1 LQQDAKSYDFA
12 ILFYV
17 EILTM
22 APSAKDYTTMKK
34 PVKITLI
41 VLGSLIVLYFVALL
55 VAPKIA
61 RSYIEEHS
69 KEMIGR
75 SITIKNISL
84 NPFTYVL
91 DVDTLAV
98 MEADDKTKFVA
109 FDKFSMNIN
118 PLKLITRTLDISD
131 IYMKAL
137 YVRTTQHGARFNFSD
152 ILDFLA
158 QKDSIYYAEHP
169 EEKKVQDS
177 EGKSAAEIAAG
188 LPVKLSL
195 RNIIF
200 EKGNIIYQDTK
211 IGSKF
216 HLKDFSINIPAVYL
230 EDNATGVDVSLK
242 FADGGDLSVKVDA
255 NMATYNFDIY
265 LNLHRFALAC
275 IKPYLNDFITYKDF
289 SGYLSANITITGNI
303 NSILS
308 SNVKGK
314 VTLDKIDLTEKSGSK
329 LGAENVIVGINK
341 ANLTE
346 NAYII
351 DSVIVDGAFAHI
363 DLYKDSKTNFD
374 ILLTPMGK
382 SKTSTDSTASD
393 STITQ
398 DEAPADK
405 TANIAAT
412 PTEEPKPE
420 PNEGPKAEPATEAAS
435 DTTNVAKA
443 AKEKPAKTKKLKA
456 KINKLLVKNTYI
468 TATDHTIIRPFNY
481 KVSAITVTGQN
492 INYDTPCN
500 VNVAASFP
508 EGGSLAL
515 KYHGALSNLNTMDI
529 YISVK
534 NLVLKHFSNYSLHY
548 TAYPIKA
555 GTLAFASDNKIVER
569 NLNSK
574 NTIDIYNITV
584 GNKVD
589 DIDPEYTV
597 PMKIGLYIL
606 KDKDDKIQFDVP
618 VKGNLDDPEFSY
630 GKIIWKTVVNLLVK
644 VAVSP
649 FRLVG
654 NLAMAGASALGFDL
668 GKNDEVLIDANTESF
683 TSEQYAK
690 AIKMTEMIQKDQNL
704 MLIFTQYYNPRK
716 TAKEYKVKQLKID
729 FYKQKNNKTELN
741 ELDYRAIEEIK
752 DKDSEFK
759 AYVKEHSAEIDK
771 NYMMKVL
778 PKMASQRNAD
788 LLKVLRA
795 QPGITKKNLKV
806 ITAPRDA
813 LRNYKDK
820 SMYKVTVDVQ

>member
-1 LQQDAKSYDFA
+1 
-12 ILFYV
+12 
-17 EILTM
+17 
-22 APSAKDYTTMKK
+22 MKK

-41 VLGSLIVLYFVALL
+41 VLGSLILLYFIALL

-75 SITIKNISL
+75 SITIKDISL

-98 MEADDKTKFVA
+98 MEADDKTPFVA
-109 FDKFSMNIN
+109 FEKFSMNIN
-118 PLKLITRTLDISD
+118 PLKLFTKTLDISD

-137 YVRTTQHGARFNFSD
+137 YVRVKQHGERFNFTD
-152 ILDFLA
+152 ILEYLA
-158 QKDSIYYAEHP
+158 RQDSIYYAEHP
-169 EEKKVQDS
+169 EEKKAEDNS
-177 EGKSAAEIAAG
+177 NKSAAEIAAG

-195 RNIIF
+195 RNIVF

-211 IGSKF
+211 VGSKF
-216 HLKDFSINIPAVYL
+216 HIKDFSINIPAIYL
-230 EDNATGVDVSLK
+230 EDNATGVDVSLR

-255 NMATYNFDIY
+255 NMATYDFNIY

-275 IKPYLNDFITYKDF
+275 IKPYLNNFINYKDF
-289 SGYLSANITITGNI
+289 AGYLSANLTISGNI

-314 VTLDKIDLTEKSGSK
+314 VSLDNIDLTENSGHK
-329 LGAENVIVGINK
+329 LGAENVTVGIGK
-341 ANLTE
+341 ANLTDNE
-346 NAYII
+346 YLI
-351 DSVIVDGAFAHI
+351 DSVIVDAAFAHI
-363 DLYKDSKTNFD
+363 DLYKNGKTNFD
-374 ILLTPMGK
+374 ILLDPKNKG
-382 SKTSTDSTASD
+382 
-393 STITQ
+393 Q
-398 DEAPADK
+398 D
-405 TANIAAT
+405 I
-412 PTEEPKPE
+412 
-420 PNEGPKAEPATEAAS
+420 
-435 DTTNVAKA
+435 DTTNVTETKSKEEPKEEPKA
-443 AKEKPAKTKKLKA
+443 EAAATDSSSVAAADSTEKPAPAKKLKA
-456 KINKLLVKNTYI
+456 RINKLLVKNTYV

-481 KVSAITVTGQN
+481 KVTAITVTGQN

-500 VNVAASFP
+500 VNVTASFP
-508 EGGSLAL
+508 EGGSLSL

-555 GTLAFASDNKIVER
+555 GTLAFASENKIVDR
-569 NLNSK
+569 NLDSK

-630 GKIIWKTVVNLLVK
+630 GKIIWKTVLNLLVK

-654 NLAMAGASALGFDL
+654 NLAMAGANALGFDL
-668 GKNDEVLIDANTESF
+668 GKNNEVVIDANTETF

-690 AIKMTEMIQKDQNL
+690 AIKMTEMIQKDPNL
-704 MLIFTQYYNPRK
+704 MLTFTQYYNPRK

-729 FYKQKNNKTELN
+729 YYKQKNNKTELN
-741 ELDYRAIEEIK
+741 ELDHRAIDEMDESEK
-752 DKDSEFK
+752 EFK

-778 PKMASQRNAD
+778 PKMAAQRNAD

-795 QPGITKKNLKV
+795 QPGVTKKNLKV
-806 ITAPRDA
+806 ITAPRES

-820 SMYKVTVDVQ
+820 PMYKVDVDVQ

>member
-1 LQQDAKSYDFA
+1 
-12 ILFYV
+12 
-17 EILTM
+17 
-22 APSAKDYTTMKK
+22 MKK

-41 VLGSLIVLYFVALL
+41 VLGSLILLYFIALL

-75 SITIKNISL
+75 SITIKDISL

-98 MEADDKTKFVA
+98 MEADDKTPFVA
-109 FDKFSMNIN
+109 FEKFSMNIN
-118 PLKLITRTLDISD
+118 PLKLFTKTLDISD
-131 IYMKAL
+131 IYMKEL
-137 YVRTTQHGARFNFSD
+137 YVRVKQHGERFNFTD
-152 ILDFLA
+152 ILEHLA
-158 QKDSIYYAEHP
+158 RQDSIYYAEHP
-169 EEKKVQDS
+169 DEKKAEDNS
-177 EGKSAAEIAAG
+177 NKSAAEIAAG

-211 IGSKF
+211 VGSKF
-216 HLKDFSINIPAVYL
+216 HIKDFSINIPAIYL
-230 EDNATGVDVSLK
+230 EDNATGVDVSLR

-255 NMATYNFDIY
+255 NMATYDFNIY

-275 IKPYLNDFITYKDF
+275 IKPYLNNFINYKDF
-289 SGYLSANITITGNI
+289 AGYLSANLTISGNI

-314 VTLDKIDLTEKSGSK
+314 VSLDNIDLTENSGHK
-329 LGAENVIVGINK
+329 LGAENVTVGIGK
-341 ANLTE
+341 ANLTDNE
-346 NAYII
+346 YLI
-351 DSVIVDGAFAHI
+351 DSVIVDAAFAHI
-363 DLYKDSKTNFD
+363 DLYKNGKTNFD
-374 ILLTPMGK
+374 ILLDPKNKG
-382 SKTSTDSTASD
+382 
-393 STITQ
+393 Q
-398 DEAPADK
+398 D
-405 TANIAAT
+405 I
-412 PTEEPKPE
+412 
-420 PNEGPKAEPATEAAS
+420 
-435 DTTNVAKA
+435 DTTNVTETKSKEEPKEEPKTEATATDSSSVA
-443 AKEKPAKTKKLKA
+443 AADSTEKPAPAKKLKA
-456 KINKLLVKNTYI
+456 RINKLLVKNTYV

-481 KVSAITVTGQN
+481 KVTAITVTGQN

-500 VNVAASFP
+500 VNVTASFP
-508 EGGSLAL
+508 EGGSLSL

-555 GTLAFASDNKIVER
+555 GTLAFASENKIVDR
-569 NLNSK
+569 NLDSK

-630 GKIIWKTVVNLLVK
+630 GKIIWKTVLNLLVK

-654 NLAMAGASALGFDL
+654 NLAMAGANALGFDL
-668 GKNDEVLIDANTESF
+668 GKNNEVVIDANTETF

-690 AIKMTEMIQKDQNL
+690 AIKMTEMIQKDPNL
-704 MLIFTQYYNPRK
+704 MLTFTQYYNPRK

-729 FYKQKNNKTELN
+729 YYKQKNNKTELN
-741 ELDYRAIEEIK
+741 ELDHRAIDEMDESEK
-752 DKDSEFK
+752 EFK

-778 PKMASQRNAD
+778 PKMAAQRNAD

-795 QPGITKKNLKV
+795 QPGVTKKNLKV
-806 ITAPRDA
+806 ITAPRES

-820 SMYKVTVDVQ
+820 PMYKVDVDVQ

>member
-1 LQQDAKSYDFA
+1 
-12 ILFYV
+12 
-17 EILTM
+17 
-22 APSAKDYTTMKK
+22 MKK

-41 VLGSLIVLYFVALL
+41 VLGSLILLYFIALL

-75 SITIKNISL
+75 SITIKDISL

-98 MEADDKTKFVA
+98 MEADDKTPFVA
-109 FDKFSMNIN
+109 FEKFSMNIN
-118 PLKLITRTLDISD
+118 PLKLFTKTLDISD

-137 YVRTTQHGARFNFSD
+137 YVRVKQHGERFNFTD
-152 ILDFLA
+152 ILEHLA
-158 QKDSIYYAEHP
+158 RQDSIYYAEHP
-169 EEKKVQDS
+169 EEKKAEDNS
-177 EGKSAAEIAAG
+177 NKSAAEIAAG

-195 RNIIF
+195 RNIVF

-211 IGSKF
+211 VGSKF
-216 HLKDFSINIPAVYL
+216 HIKDFSINIPAIYL
-230 EDNATGVDVSLK
+230 EDNATGVDVSLR

-255 NMATYNFDIY
+255 NMATYDFNIY

-275 IKPYLNDFITYKDF
+275 IKPYLNDFINYKDF
-289 SGYLSANITITGNI
+289 AGYLSANLTISGNI

-314 VTLDKIDLTEKSGSK
+314 VSLDNIDLTENSGHK
-329 LGAENVIVGINK
+329 LGAENVTVGIGK
-341 ANLTE
+341 ANLTDNE
-346 NAYII
+346 YLI
-351 DSVIVDGAFAHI
+351 DSVIVDAAFAHI
-363 DLYKDSKTNFD
+363 DLYKNGKTNFD
-374 ILLTPMGK
+374 ILLDPKNKG
-382 SKTSTDSTASD
+382 
-393 STITQ
+393 Q
-398 DEAPADK
+398 D
-405 TANIAAT
+405 I
-412 PTEEPKPE
+412 
-420 PNEGPKAEPATEAAS
+420 
-435 DTTNVAKA
+435 DTTNVTETKSKKEPKEEPKA
-443 AKEKPAKTKKLKA
+443 EAAATDSSSVAAADSTEKPVPAKKLKA
-456 KINKLLVKNTYI
+456 RINKLLVKNTYV

-481 KVSAITVTGQN
+481 KVTAITVTGQN

-500 VNVAASFP
+500 VNVTASFP
-508 EGGSLAL
+508 EGGSLSL

-555 GTLAFASDNKIVER
+555 GTLAFASENKIVDR
-569 NLNSK
+569 NLDSK

-630 GKIIWKTVVNLLVK
+630 GKIIWKTVLNLLVK

-654 NLAMAGASALGFDL
+654 NLAMAGANALGFDL
-668 GKNDEVLIDANTESF
+668 GKNNEVVIDANTETF

-690 AIKMTEMIQKDQNL
+690 AIKMTEMIQKDPNL
-704 MLIFTQYYNPRK
+704 MLTFTQYYNPRK

-729 FYKQKNNKTELN
+729 YYKQKNNKTELN
-741 ELDYRAIEEIK
+741 ELDHRAIDEMDES
-752 DKDSEFK
+752 DKEFK

-778 PKMASQRNAD
+778 PKMAAQRNAD

-795 QPGITKKNLKV
+795 QPGVTKKNLKV
-806 ITAPRDA
+806 ITAPRES

-820 SMYKVTVDVQ
+820 PMYKVDVDVQ

>member
-1 LQQDAKSYDFA
+1 
-12 ILFYV
+12 
-17 EILTM
+17 
-22 APSAKDYTTMKK
+22 MKK

-41 VLGSLIVLYFVALL
+41 VLGSLILLYFIALL

-75 SITIKNISL
+75 SITIKDISL

-98 MEADDKTKFVA
+98 MEADDKTPFVA
-109 FDKFSMNIN
+109 FEKFSMNIN
-118 PLKLITRTLDISD
+118 PLKLFTKTLDISD

-137 YVRTTQHGARFNFSD
+137 YVRVKQHGERFNFTD
-152 ILDFLA
+152 ILEHLA
-158 QKDSIYYAEHP
+158 RQDSIYYAEHP
-169 EEKKVQDS
+169 EEKKAEDNS
-177 EGKSAAEIAAG
+177 NKSAAEIAAG

-195 RNIIF
+195 RNIVF

-211 IGSKF
+211 VGSKF
-216 HLKDFSINIPAVYL
+216 HIKDFSINIPAIYL
-230 EDNATGVDVSLK
+230 EDNATGVDVSLR

-255 NMATYNFDIY
+255 NMATYDFNIY

-275 IKPYLNDFITYKDF
+275 IKPYLNDFINYKDF
-289 SGYLSANITITGNI
+289 AGYLSANLTISGNI

-314 VTLDKIDLTEKSGSK
+314 VSLDNIDLTENSGHK
-329 LGAENVIVGINK
+329 LGAENVTVGIGK
-341 ANLTE
+341 ANLTDNE
-346 NAYII
+346 YLI
-351 DSVIVDGAFAHI
+351 DSVIVDAAFAHI
-363 DLYKDSKTNFD
+363 DLYKNGKTNFD
-374 ILLTPMGK
+374 ILLDPKNKG
-382 SKTSTDSTASD
+382 
-393 STITQ
+393 Q
-398 DEAPADK
+398 D
-405 TANIAAT
+405 I
-412 PTEEPKPE
+412 
-420 PNEGPKAEPATEAAS
+420 
-435 DTTNVAKA
+435 DTTNVTETKSKEEPKEEPKA
-443 AKEKPAKTKKLKA
+443 EAAAIDSSSVAAADSTEKPAPAKKLKA
-456 KINKLLVKNTYI
+456 RINKLLVKNTYV

-481 KVSAITVTGQN
+481 KVTAITVTGQN

-500 VNVAASFP
+500 VNVTASFP
-508 EGGSLAL
+508 EGGSLSL

-555 GTLAFASDNKIVER
+555 GTLAFASENKIVDR
-569 NLNSK
+569 NLDSK

-630 GKIIWKTVVNLLVK
+630 GKIIWKTVLNLLVK

-654 NLAMAGASALGFDL
+654 NLAMAGANALGFDL
-668 GKNDEVLIDANTESF
+668 GKNNEVVIDANTETF

-690 AIKMTEMIQKDQNL
+690 AIKMTEMIQKDPNL
-704 MLIFTQYYNPRK
+704 MLTFTQYYNPRR

-729 FYKQKNNKTELN
+729 YYKQKNNKTELN
-741 ELDYRAIEEIK
+741 ELDHRAIDEMDES
-752 DKDSEFK
+752 DKEFK

-778 PKMASQRNAD
+778 PKMAAQRNAD

-795 QPGITKKNLKV
+795 QPGVTKKNLKV
-806 ITAPRDA
+806 ITAPRES

-820 SMYKVTVDVQ
+820 PMYKVDVDVQ

>member
-1 LQQDAKSYDFA
+1 
-12 ILFYV
+12 
-17 EILTM
+17 
-22 APSAKDYTTMKK
+22 MKK

-41 VLGSLIVLYFVALL
+41 VLGSLILLYFIALL

-75 SITIKNISL
+75 SITIKDISL

-98 MEADDKTKFVA
+98 MEADDKTPFVA
-109 FDKFSMNIN
+109 FEKFSMNIN
-118 PLKLITRTLDISD
+118 PLKLFTKTLDISD

-137 YVRTTQHGARFNFSD
+137 YVRVKQHGERFNFTD
-152 ILDFLA
+152 ILEHLA
-158 QKDSIYYAEHP
+158 RQDSIYYAEHP
-169 EEKKVQDS
+169 EEKKAEDNS
-177 EGKSAAEIAAG
+177 NKSAAEIAAG

-195 RNIIF
+195 RNIVF

-211 IGSKF
+211 VGSKF
-216 HLKDFSINIPAVYL
+216 HIKDFSINIPAIYL
-230 EDNATGVDVSLK
+230 EDNATGVDVSLR

-255 NMATYNFDIY
+255 NMATYDFNIY

-275 IKPYLNDFITYKDF
+275 IKPYLNDFINYKDF
-289 SGYLSANITITGNI
+289 AGYLSANLTISGNI

-314 VTLDKIDLTEKSGSK
+314 VSLDNIDLTENSGHK
-329 LGAENVIVGINK
+329 LGAENVTVGIGK
-341 ANLTE
+341 ANLTDNE
-346 NAYII
+346 YLI
-351 DSVIVDGAFAHI
+351 DSVIVDAAFAHI
-363 DLYKDSKTNFD
+363 DLYKNGKTNFD
-374 ILLTPMGK
+374 ILLDPKNKG
-382 SKTSTDSTASD
+382 
-393 STITQ
+393 Q
-398 DEAPADK
+398 D
-405 TANIAAT
+405 I
-412 PTEEPKPE
+412 
-420 PNEGPKAEPATEAAS
+420 
-435 DTTNVAKA
+435 DTTNVTKTKSKEEPKEEPKA
-443 AKEKPAKTKKLKA
+443 EAAATDSSSVAAADSTEKQAPAKKLKA
-456 KINKLLVKNTYI
+456 RINKLLVKNTYV

-481 KVSAITVTGQN
+481 KVTAITVTGQN

-500 VNVAASFP
+500 VNVTASFP
-508 EGGSLAL
+508 EGGSLSL

-555 GTLAFASDNKIVER
+555 GTLAFASENKIVDR
-569 NLNSK
+569 NLDSK

-630 GKIIWKTVVNLLVK
+630 GKIIWKTVLNLLVK

-654 NLAMAGASALGFDL
+654 NLAMAGANALGFDL
-668 GKNDEVLIDANTESF
+668 GKNNEVVIDANTETF

-690 AIKMTEMIQKDQNL
+690 AIKMTEMIQKDPNL
-704 MLIFTQYYNPRK
+704 MLTFTQYYNPRK

-729 FYKQKNNKTELN
+729 YYKQKNNKTELN
-741 ELDYRAIEEIK
+741 ELDHRAIDEMDESEK
-752 DKDSEFK
+752 EFK

-778 PKMASQRNAD
+778 PKMAAQRNAD

-795 QPGITKKNLKV
+795 QPGVTKKNLKV
-806 ITAPRDA
+806 ITAPRES

-820 SMYKVTVDVQ
+820 PMYKVDVDVQ

>member
-1 LQQDAKSYDFA
+1 
-12 ILFYV
+12 
-17 EILTM
+17 
-22 APSAKDYTTMKK
+22 MKK
-34 PVKITLI
+34 PLKITLI
-41 VLGSLIVLYFVALL
+41 VLGSLILLYFVTLL

-91 DVDTLAV
+91 DVDSLAV
-98 MEADDKTKFVA
+98 LEADEKTRFVA

-118 PLKLITRTLDISD
+118 PLKLFTRTLDISD

-137 YVRTTQHGARFNFSD
+137 YVRVNQHGERFNFSD

-158 QKDSIYYAEHP
+158 QKDSLYYAEHP
-169 EEKKVQDS
+169 EEKKVESDS
-177 EGKSAAEIAAG
+177 SKSAAEIAAG

-195 RNIIF
+195 RNIVF
-200 EKGNIIYQDTK
+200 DKGNIIYQDTK
-211 IGSKF
+211 VGSKF
-216 HLKDFSINIPAVYL
+216 HLKDFSINIPAIYL
-230 EDNATGVDVSLK
+230 EDNSTGVDVSLK

-255 NMATYNFDIY
+255 NMATYDFNIF
-265 LNLHRFALAC
+265 LNLNRFALSC
-275 IKPYLNDFITYKDF
+275 IKPYLNDSINYKDF
-289 SGYLSANITITGNI
+289 SGYLSANIAISGNI
-303 NSILS
+303 NSILA

-314 VTLDKIDLTEKSGSK
+314 VSLDKIDLTEVSGSK
-329 LGAENVIVGINK
+329 LGAENVTVGINK
-341 ANLTE
+341 ANIVDNEFL
-346 NAYII
+346 I

-363 DLYKDSKTNFD
+363 DLFKNGKNNFD
-374 ILLTPMGK
+374 ILLSPKGK
-382 SKTSTDSTASD
+382 VEESATDSTAAE
-393 STITQ
+393 ST
-398 DEAPADK
+398 PAEPVAE
-405 TANIAAT
+405 TAENAKQESADTTKVAADTTSAAT
-412 PTEEPKPE
+412 
-420 PNEGPKAEPATEAAS
+420 A
-435 DTTNVAKA
+435 
-443 AKEKPAKTKKLKA
+443 EKPAAAKKLKA
-456 KINKLLVKNTYI
+456 KINKLLVKNTVV

-481 KVSAITVTGQN
+481 KVSAITVSGQN
-492 INYDTPCN
+492 INYDMPCD
-500 VNVAASFP
+500 VTVSAAFP
-508 EGGSLAL
+508 EGGSLSL
-515 KYHGALSNLNTMDI
+515 KYHGALSNLKTMDI
-529 YISVK
+529 YISIK

-548 TAYPIKA
+548 TAYPLKA
-555 GTLAFASDNKIVER
+555 GTLAFASENKIVDR
-569 NLNSK
+569 NLDSK

-584 GNKVD
+584 GDKVD

-644 VAVSP
+644 VAISP

-654 NLAMAGASALGFDL
+654 NLAMAGANALGFDL
-668 GKNDEVLIDANTESF
+668 GKNNEVLIDANTETF

-690 AIKMTEMIQKDQNL
+690 AIKMTEMLQKDPKL
-704 MLIFTQYYNPRK
+704 MLTFTQYYNPRK

-741 ELDYRAIEEIK
+741 ELDHRAIDEMDEK
-752 DKDSEFK
+752 DKEFK

-778 PKMASQRNAD
+778 PQMATKRNND

-795 QPGITKKNLKV
+795 QPGVTKKNLKV

-813 LRNYKDK
+813 LRGYKDK
-820 SMYKVTVDVQ
+820 PMYKVNVDVQ

>member
-1 LQQDAKSYDFA
+1 
-12 ILFYV
+12 
-17 EILTM
+17 
-22 APSAKDYTTMKK
+22 MKK

-41 VLGSLIVLYFVALL
+41 VLGSLILLYFIALL

-61 RSYIEEHS
+61 RNYIEEHS

-75 SITIKNISL
+75 SITIKDISL

-98 MEADDKTKFVA
+98 MEADDKTPFVA
-109 FDKFSMNIN
+109 FEKFSMNIN
-118 PLKLITRTLDISD
+118 PLRLFTKTLDISD

-137 YVRTTQHGARFNFSD
+137 YVRVKQHGERFNFTD
-152 ILDFLA
+152 ILEHLA
-158 QKDSIYYAEHP
+158 RQDSIYYAEHP
-169 EEKKVQDS
+169 EEKKAEDNS
-177 EGKSAAEIAAG
+177 NKSAAEIAAG

-195 RNIIF
+195 RNIVF

-211 IGSKF
+211 VGSKF
-216 HLKDFSINIPAVYL
+216 HIKDFSINIPAIYL
-230 EDNATGVDVSLK
+230 EDNATGVDVSLR

-255 NMATYNFDIY
+255 NMATYDFNIY

-275 IKPYLNDFITYKDF
+275 IKPYLNDFINYKDF
-289 SGYLSANITITGNI
+289 AGYLSANLTISGNI

-314 VTLDKIDLTEKSGSK
+314 VSLDNIDLTENSGHK
-329 LGAENVIVGINK
+329 LGAENVTVGIGK
-341 ANLTE
+341 ANLTDNE
-346 NAYII
+346 YLI
-351 DSVIVDGAFAHI
+351 DSVIVDAAFAHI
-363 DLYKDSKTNFD
+363 DLYKNGKTNFD
-374 ILLTPMGK
+374 ILLDPKNKG
-382 SKTSTDSTASD
+382 
-393 STITQ
+393 Q
-398 DEAPADK
+398 D
-405 TANIAAT
+405 I
-412 PTEEPKPE
+412 
-420 PNEGPKAEPATEAAS
+420 
-435 DTTNVAKA
+435 DTTNVTETKSKEEPKEEPKA
-443 AKEKPAKTKKLKA
+443 EAAATDSSSVAAADSTEKPAPAKKLKA
-456 KINKLLVKNTYI
+456 RINKLLVKNTYV

-481 KVSAITVTGQN
+481 KVTAITVTGQN

-500 VNVAASFP
+500 VNVTASFP
-508 EGGSLAL
+508 EGGSLSL

-555 GTLAFASDNKIVER
+555 GTLAFASENKIVDR
-569 NLNSK
+569 NLDSK

-630 GKIIWKTVVNLLVK
+630 GKIIWKTVLNLLVK

-654 NLAMAGASALGFDL
+654 NLAMAGANALGFDL
-668 GKNDEVLIDANTESF
+668 GKNNEVVIDANTETF

-690 AIKMTEMIQKDQNL
+690 AIKMTEMIQKDPNL
-704 MLIFTQYYNPRK
+704 MLTFTQYYNPRK

-729 FYKQKNNKTELN
+729 YYKQKNNKTELN
-741 ELDYRAIEEIK
+741 ELDHRAIDEMDESEK
-752 DKDSEFK
+752 EFK

-778 PKMASQRNAD
+778 PKMAAQRNAD

-806 ITAPRDA
+806 ITAPRES

-820 SMYKVTVDVQ
+820 PMYKVDVDVQ

>member
-1 LQQDAKSYDFA
+1 
-12 ILFYV
+12 
-17 EILTM
+17 
-22 APSAKDYTTMKK
+22 MKK
-34 PVKITLI
+34 PLKITLI
-41 VLGSLIVLYFVALL
+41 VLGSLILLYFVTLL

-75 SITIKNISL
+75 SITIKDISL

-98 MEADDKTKFVA
+98 MEADDKTRFVA

-118 PLKLITRTLDISD
+118 PLKLFTRTLDISD

-137 YVRTTQHGARFNFSD
+137 YVRVKQHGERFNFSD

-158 QKDSIYYAEHP
+158 QKDSLYYAEHP
-169 EEKKVQDS
+169 EEKKVESDS
-177 EGKSAAEIAAG
+177 SKSAAEIAAG

-195 RNIIF
+195 RNIVF
-200 EKGNIIYQDTK
+200 DKGNIIYQDTK
-211 IGSKF
+211 VGSKF
-216 HLKDFSINIPAVYL
+216 HLKDFSINIPAIYL
-230 EDNATGVDVSLK
+230 EDNSTGVDVSLK
-242 FADGGDLSVKVDA
+242 FADGGDLNVKVDA
-255 NMATYNFDIY
+255 NMATYDFNIF
-265 LNLHRFALAC
+265 LNLNRFALSC
-275 IKPYLNDFITYKDF
+275 IKPYLNDSINYKDF
-289 SGYLSANITITGNI
+289 AGYLSAQIAISGNI
-303 NSILS
+303 NSILA

-314 VTLDKIDLTEKSGSK
+314 VSLDKIDLTEVSGSK
-329 LGAENVIVGINK
+329 MGAENVTIGINK
-341 ANLTE
+341 ANIVDNEFL
-346 NAYII
+346 I

-363 DLYKDSKTNFD
+363 DLFKNGKNNFD
-374 ILLTPMGK
+374 ILLTPKG
-382 SKTSTDSTASD
+382 SKVEESATDSTAAE
-393 STITQ
+393 ST
-398 DEAPADK
+398 PAEPVAE
-405 TANIAAT
+405 TAENAKQESADTTKVAADTTSAAT
-412 PTEEPKPE
+412 
-420 PNEGPKAEPATEAAS
+420 A
-435 DTTNVAKA
+435 
-443 AKEKPAKTKKLKA
+443 EKPAAAKKLKA
-456 KINKLLVKNTYI
+456 KINKLLVKNTVI

-481 KVSAITVTGQN
+481 KVSAITVSGQN
-492 INYDTPCN
+492 INYDTPCD
-500 VNVAASFP
+500 VTVSAAFP
-508 EGGSLAL
+508 EGGSLSL
-515 KYHGALSNLNTMDI
+515 KYHGALSNLKTMDI
-529 YISVK
+529 YISIK

-555 GTLAFASDNKIVER
+555 GTLAFASENKIVDR
-569 NLNSK
+569 NLDSK

-584 GNKVD
+584 GDKVD

-606 KDKDDKIQFDVP
+606 KDKDEKIQFDVP

-644 VAVSP
+644 VAISP

-654 NLAMAGASALGFDL
+654 NLAMAGANALGFDL
-668 GKNDEVLIDANTESF
+668 GKNNEVLIDANTETF

-690 AIKMTEMIQKDQNL
+690 AIKMTEMLQKDPKL
-704 MLIFTQYYNPRK
+704 MLTFTQYYNPRK

-741 ELDYRAIEEIK
+741 ELDHRAIDEMDEK
-752 DKDSEFK
+752 DKEFK

-778 PKMASQRNAD
+778 PQMATKRNND

-795 QPGITKKNLKV
+795 QPGVTKKNLKV

-813 LRNYKDK
+813 LRGYKDK
-820 SMYKVTVDVQ
+820 PMYKVDVDVQ

>member
-1 LQQDAKSYDFA
+1 
-12 ILFYV
+12 
-17 EILTM
+17 
-22 APSAKDYTTMKK
+22 MKK

-41 VLGSLIVLYFVALL
+41 VLGSLILLYFIALL

-75 SITIKNISL
+75 SITIKDISL

-98 MEADDKTKFVA
+98 MEADDKTPFVA
-109 FDKFSMNIN
+109 FEKFSMNIN
-118 PLKLITRTLDISD
+118 PLKLFTKTLDISD

-137 YVRTTQHGARFNFSD
+137 YVRVKQHGERFNFTD
-152 ILDFLA
+152 ILEYLA
-158 QKDSIYYAEHP
+158 RQDSIYYAEHP
-169 EEKKVQDS
+169 EEKKAEDNS
-177 EGKSAAEIAAG
+177 NKSAAEIAAG

-195 RNIIF
+195 RNIVF

-211 IGSKF
+211 VGSKF
-216 HLKDFSINIPAVYL
+216 HIKDFSINIPAIYL
-230 EDNATGVDVSLK
+230 EDNATGVDVSLR

-255 NMATYNFDIY
+255 NMATYDFNIY

-275 IKPYLNDFITYKDF
+275 IKPYLNDFINYKDF
-289 SGYLSANITITGNI
+289 AGYLSANLTISGNI

-314 VTLDKIDLTEKSGSK
+314 VSLDNIDLTENSGHK
-329 LGAENVIVGINK
+329 LGAENVTVGIGK
-341 ANLTE
+341 ANLTDNE
-346 NAYII
+346 YLI
-351 DSVIVDGAFAHI
+351 DSVIVDAAFAHI
-363 DLYKDSKTNFD
+363 DLYKNGKTNFD
-374 ILLTPMGK
+374 ILLDPKNKG
-382 SKTSTDSTASD
+382 
-393 STITQ
+393 Q
-398 DEAPADK
+398 D
-405 TANIAAT
+405 I
-412 PTEEPKPE
+412 
-420 PNEGPKAEPATEAAS
+420 
-435 DTTNVAKA
+435 DTTNVTETKSKEEPKEEPKA
-443 AKEKPAKTKKLKA
+443 EAAATDSSSVAAADSTEKPAPAKKLKA
-456 KINKLLVKNTYI
+456 RINKLLVKNTYV

-481 KVSAITVTGQN
+481 KVTAITVTGQN

-500 VNVAASFP
+500 VNVTASFP
-508 EGGSLAL
+508 EGGSLSL

-555 GTLAFASDNKIVER
+555 GTLAFASENKIVDR
-569 NLNSK
+569 NLDSK

-630 GKIIWKTVVNLLVK
+630 GKIIWKTVLNLLVK

-654 NLAMAGASALGFDL
+654 NLAMAGANALGFDL
-668 GKNDEVLIDANTESF
+668 GKNNEVVIDANTETF

-690 AIKMTEMIQKDQNL
+690 AIKMTEMIQKDPNL
-704 MLIFTQYYNPRK
+704 MLTFTQYYNPRK

-729 FYKQKNNKTELN
+729 YYKQKNNKTELN
-741 ELDYRAIEEIK
+741 ELDHRAIDEMDESEK
-752 DKDSEFK
+752 EFK

-778 PKMASQRNAD
+778 PKMAAQRNAD

-795 QPGITKKNLKV
+795 QPGVTKKNLKV
-806 ITAPRDA
+806 ITAPRES

-820 SMYKVTVDVQ
+820 PMYKVDVDVQ

>member
-1 LQQDAKSYDFA
+1 
-12 ILFYV
+12 
-17 EILTM
+17 
-22 APSAKDYTTMKK
+22 MKK

-41 VLGSLIVLYFVALL
+41 VLGSLILLYFIALL

-75 SITIKNISL
+75 SITIKDISL

-98 MEADDKTKFVA
+98 MEADDKTPFVA
-109 FDKFSMNIN
+109 FEKFSMNIN
-118 PLKLITRTLDISD
+118 PLKLFTKTLDISD

-137 YVRTTQHGARFNFSD
+137 YVRVKQHGERFNFTD
-152 ILDFLA
+152 ILEHLA
-158 QKDSIYYAEHP
+158 RQDSIYYAEHP
-169 EEKKVQDS
+169 EEKKAEDNS
-177 EGKSAAEIAAG
+177 NKSAAEIAAG

-195 RNIIF
+195 RNIVF

-211 IGSKF
+211 VGSKF
-216 HLKDFSINIPAVYL
+216 HIKDFSINIPAIYL
-230 EDNATGVDVSLK
+230 EDNATGVDVSLR

-255 NMATYNFDIY
+255 NMATYDFNIY

-275 IKPYLNDFITYKDF
+275 IKPYLNDFINYKDF
-289 SGYLSANITITGNI
+289 AGYLSANLTISGNI

-314 VTLDKIDLTEKSGSK
+314 VSLDNIDLTENSGHK
-329 LGAENVIVGINK
+329 LGAENVTVGIGK
-341 ANLTE
+341 ANLTDNE
-346 NAYII
+346 YLI
-351 DSVIVDGAFAHI
+351 DSVIVDAAFAHI
-363 DLYKDSKTNFD
+363 DLYKNGKTNFD
-374 ILLTPMGK
+374 ILLDPKNKG
-382 SKTSTDSTASD
+382 
-393 STITQ
+393 Q
-398 DEAPADK
+398 D
-405 TANIAAT
+405 I
-412 PTEEPKPE
+412 
-420 PNEGPKAEPATEAAS
+420 
-435 DTTNVAKA
+435 DTTNVTETKSKEEPKEEPKA
-443 AKEKPAKTKKLKA
+443 EAAATDSSSVAAADSTEKPAPAKKLKA
-456 KINKLLVKNTYI
+456 RINKLLVKNTYV

-481 KVSAITVTGQN
+481 KVTAITVTGQN

-500 VNVAASFP
+500 VNVTASFP
-508 EGGSLAL
+508 EGGSLSL

-555 GTLAFASDNKIVER
+555 GTLAFASENKIVDR
-569 NLNSK
+569 NLDSK

-630 GKIIWKTVVNLLVK
+630 GKIIWKTVLNLLVK

-654 NLAMAGASALGFDL
+654 NLAMAGANALGFDL
-668 GKNDEVLIDANTESF
+668 GKNNEVVIDANTETF

-690 AIKMTEMIQKDQNL
+690 AIKMTEMIQKDPNL
-704 MLIFTQYYNPRK
+704 MLTFTQYYNPRR

-729 FYKQKNNKTELN
+729 YYKQKNNKTELN
-741 ELDYRAIEEIK
+741 ELDHRAIDEMDESEK
-752 DKDSEFK
+752 EFK

-778 PKMASQRNAD
+778 PKMAAQRNAD

-795 QPGITKKNLKV
+795 QPGVTKKNLKV
-806 ITAPRDA
+806 ITAPRES

-820 SMYKVTVDVQ
+820 PMYKVDVDVQ

>member
-1 LQQDAKSYDFA
+1 
-12 ILFYV
+12 
-17 EILTM
+17 
-22 APSAKDYTTMKK
+22 MKK
-34 PVKITLI
+34 PLKITLI
-41 VLGSLIVLYFVALL
+41 VLGSLILLYFVTLL
-55 VAPKIA
+55 IAPKIA

-75 SITIKNISL
+75 SITIKDISL

-98 MEADDKTKFVA
+98 MEADDKTRFVA

-118 PLKLITRTLDISD
+118 PLKLFTRTLDISD

-137 YVRTTQHGARFNFSD
+137 YVRVKQHGERFNFSD

-158 QKDSIYYAEHP
+158 QKDSLYYAEHP
-169 EEKKVQDS
+169 EEKKVESDS
-177 EGKSAAEIAAG
+177 SKSAAEIAAG

-195 RNIIF
+195 RNIVF
-200 EKGNIIYQDTK
+200 DKGNIIYQDTK
-211 IGSKF
+211 VGSKF
-216 HLKDFSINIPAVYL
+216 HLKDFSINIPAIYL
-230 EDNATGVDVSLK
+230 EDNSTGVDVSLK

-255 NMATYNFDIY
+255 NMATYDFNIF
-265 LNLHRFALAC
+265 LNLNRFALSC
-275 IKPYLNDFITYKDF
+275 IKPYLNDSINYKDF
-289 SGYLSANITITGNI
+289 SGYLSANIAISGNI
-303 NSILS
+303 NSILA

-314 VTLDKIDLTEKSGSK
+314 VSLDKIDLTEVSGSK
-329 LGAENVIVGINK
+329 LGAENVTVGINK
-341 ANLTE
+341 ANIVDNEFL
-346 NAYII
+346 I

-363 DLYKDSKTNFD
+363 DLFKNGKNNFD
-374 ILLTPMGK
+374 ILLSPKGK
-382 SKTSTDSTASD
+382 VEESATDSTAAE
-393 STITQ
+393 ST
-398 DEAPADK
+398 P
-405 TANIAAT
+405 
-412 PTEEPKPE
+412 
-420 PNEGPKAEPATEAAS
+420 AEPVAETAENAKQESA
-435 DTTNVAKA
+435 DTTKVAADTTSTA
-443 AKEKPAKTKKLKA
+443 AAEKPAAAKKLKA
-456 KINKLLVKNTYI
+456 KINKLLVKNTVV

-481 KVSAITVTGQN
+481 KVSAITVSGQN
-492 INYDTPCN
+492 INYDTPCD
-500 VNVAASFP
+500 VTVSAAFP
-508 EGGSLAL
+508 EGGSLSL
-515 KYHGALSNLNTMDI
+515 KYHGALSNLKTMDI
-529 YISVK
+529 YISIK

-548 TAYPIKA
+548 TAYPLKA
-555 GTLAFASDNKIVER
+555 GTLAFASENKIVDR
-569 NLNSK
+569 NLDSK

-584 GNKVD
+584 GDKVD

-644 VAVSP
+644 VAISP

-654 NLAMAGASALGFDL
+654 NLAMAGANALGFDL
-668 GKNDEVLIDANTESF
+668 GKNNEVLIDANTETF

-690 AIKMTEMIQKDQNL
+690 AIKMTEMLQKDPKL
-704 MLIFTQYYNPRK
+704 MLTFTQYYNPRK

-729 FYKQKNNKTELN
+729 FYKQKNNKTQLN

-752 DKDSEFK
+752 DKDKEFQ

-778 PKMASQRNAD
+778 PQMATKRNAD

-795 QPGITKKNLKV
+795 QPGVTKKNLKV

-813 LRNYKDK
+813 LRGYKDK
-820 SMYKVTVDVQ
+820 PMYKVNVDVQ

>member
-1 LQQDAKSYDFA
+1 
-12 ILFYV
+12 
-17 EILTM
+17 
-22 APSAKDYTTMKK
+22 MKK
-34 PVKITLI
+34 PLKITLI
-41 VLGSLIVLYFVALL
+41 VLGSLILLYFVTLL

-98 MEADDKTKFVA
+98 MEADDKTRFVA

-118 PLKLITRTLDISD
+118 PLKLFTRTLDISD

-137 YVRTTQHGARFNFSD
+137 YVRVKQHGERFNFSD

-158 QKDSIYYAEHP
+158 QKDSLYYAEHP
-169 EEKKVQDS
+169 EEKKVESDS
-177 EGKSAAEIAAG
+177 SKSAAEIAAG

-195 RNIIF
+195 RNIVF
-200 EKGNIIYQDTK
+200 DKGNIIYQDTK
-211 IGSKF
+211 VGSKF
-216 HLKDFSINIPAVYL
+216 HLKDFSINIPAIYL
-230 EDNATGVDVSLK
+230 EDNSTGVDVSLK

-255 NMATYNFDIY
+255 NMATYDFNIF
-265 LNLHRFALAC
+265 LNLNRFALSC
-275 IKPYLNDFITYKDF
+275 IKPYLNDSINYKDF
-289 SGYLSANITITGNI
+289 SGYLSANIAISGNI
-303 NSILS
+303 NSILA

-314 VTLDKIDLTEKSGSK
+314 VSLDKIDLTEVSGSK
-329 LGAENVIVGINK
+329 LGAENVTVGINK
-341 ANLTE
+341 ANIVDNEFL
-346 NAYII
+346 I

-363 DLYKDSKTNFD
+363 DLFKNGKNNFD
-374 ILLTPMGK
+374 ILLTPKG
-382 SKTSTDSTASD
+382 SKVEESATDSTAAE
-393 STITQ
+393 ST
-398 DEAPADK
+398 P
-405 TANIAAT
+405 
-412 PTEEPKPE
+412 
-420 PNEGPKAEPATEAAS
+420 AEPVAETAENAKQESA
-435 DTTNVAKA
+435 DTTKVAADTTSTA
-443 AKEKPAKTKKLKA
+443 AAEKPAAAKKLKA
-456 KINKLLVKNTYI
+456 KINKLLVKNTVV

-481 KVSAITVTGQN
+481 KVSAITVSGQN
-492 INYDTPCN
+492 INYDTPCD
-500 VNVAASFP
+500 VTVSAAFP
-508 EGGSLAL
+508 EGGSLSL
-515 KYHGALSNLNTMDI
+515 KYHGALSNLKTMDI
-529 YISVK
+529 YISIK

-548 TAYPIKA
+548 TAYPLKA
-555 GTLAFASDNKIVER
+555 GTLAFASENKIVDR
-569 NLNSK
+569 NLDSK

-584 GNKVD
+584 GDKVD

-606 KDKDDKIQFDVP
+606 KDKDEKIQFDVP

-644 VAVSP
+644 VAISP

-654 NLAMAGASALGFDL
+654 NLAMAGANALGFDL
-668 GKNDEVLIDANTESF
+668 GKNNEVLIDANTETF

-690 AIKMTEMIQKDQNL
+690 AIKMTEMLQKDPKL
-704 MLIFTQYYNPRK
+704 MLTFTQYYNPRK

-752 DKDSEFK
+752 DKDKEFQ

-778 PKMASQRNAD
+778 PQMATKRNND

-795 QPGITKKNLKV
+795 QPGVTKKNLKV

-813 LRNYKDK
+813 LRSYKDK
-820 SMYKVTVDVQ
+820 PMYKVDVDVQ

>member
-1 LQQDAKSYDFA
+1 
-12 ILFYV
+12 
-17 EILTM
+17 
-22 APSAKDYTTMKK
+22 MKK

-41 VLGSLIVLYFVALL
+41 VLGSLILLYFIALL

-75 SITIKNISL
+75 SITIKDISL

-98 MEADDKTKFVA
+98 MEADDKTPFVA
-109 FDKFSMNIN
+109 FEKFSMNIN
-118 PLKLITRTLDISD
+118 PLKLFTKTLDISD

-137 YVRTTQHGARFNFSD
+137 YVRVKQHGERFNFTD
-152 ILDFLA
+152 ILEHLA
-158 QKDSIYYAEHP
+158 RQDSIYYAEHP
-169 EEKKVQDS
+169 DEKKAEDNS
-177 EGKSAAEIAAG
+177 NKSAAEIAAG

-195 RNIIF
+195 RNIVF

-211 IGSKF
+211 VGSKF
-216 HLKDFSINIPAVYL
+216 HIKDFSINIPAIYL
-230 EDNATGVDVSLK
+230 EDNATGVDVSLR

-255 NMATYNFDIY
+255 NMATYDFNIY

-275 IKPYLNDFITYKDF
+275 IKPYLNDFINYKDF
-289 SGYLSANITITGNI
+289 AGYLSANLTISGNI

-314 VTLDKIDLTEKSGSK
+314 VSLDNIDLTENSGHK
-329 LGAENVIVGINK
+329 LGAENVTVGIGK
-341 ANLTE
+341 ANLTDNE
-346 NAYII
+346 YLI
-351 DSVIVDGAFAHI
+351 DSVIVDAAFAHI
-363 DLYKDSKTNFD
+363 DLYKNGKTNFD
-374 ILLTPMGK
+374 ILLDPKNKG
-382 SKTSTDSTASD
+382 
-393 STITQ
+393 Q
-398 DEAPADK
+398 D
-405 TANIAAT
+405 I
-412 PTEEPKPE
+412 
-420 PNEGPKAEPATEAAS
+420 
-435 DTTNVAKA
+435 DTTNVTETKSKEEPKEEPKA
-443 AKEKPAKTKKLKA
+443 EAAATDSSSVAAADSTEKPAPAKKLKA
-456 KINKLLVKNTYI
+456 RINKLLVKNTYI

-481 KVSAITVTGQN
+481 KVTAITVTGQN

-500 VNVAASFP
+500 VNVTASFP
-508 EGGSLAL
+508 EGGSLSL

-555 GTLAFASDNKIVER
+555 GTLAFASENKIVDR
-569 NLNSK
+569 NLDSK

-630 GKIIWKTVVNLLVK
+630 GKIIWKTVLNLLVK

-654 NLAMAGASALGFDL
+654 NLAMAGANALGFDL
-668 GKNDEVLIDANTESF
+668 GKNNEVVIDANTETF

-690 AIKMTEMIQKDQNL
+690 AIKMTEMIQKDPNL
-704 MLIFTQYYNPRK
+704 MLTFTQYYNPRR

-729 FYKQKNNKTELN
+729 YYKQKNNKTELN
-741 ELDYRAIEEIK
+741 ELDHRAIDEMDESEK
-752 DKDSEFK
+752 EFK

-778 PKMASQRNAD
+778 PKMAAQRNAD

-795 QPGITKKNLKV
+795 QPGVTKKNLKV
-806 ITAPRDA
+806 ITAPRES

-820 SMYKVTVDVQ
+820 PMYKVDVDVQ

>member
-1 LQQDAKSYDFA
+1 
-12 ILFYV
+12 
-17 EILTM
+17 
-22 APSAKDYTTMKK
+22 MKK

-41 VLGSLIVLYFVALL
+41 VLGSLILLYFIALL

-75 SITIKNISL
+75 SITIKDISL

-98 MEADDKTKFVA
+98 MEADDKTPFVA
-109 FDKFSMNIN
+109 FEKFSMNIN
-118 PLKLITRTLDISD
+118 PLKLFTKTLDISD

-137 YVRTTQHGARFNFSD
+137 YVRVKQHGERFNFTD
-152 ILDFLA
+152 ILEHLA
-158 QKDSIYYAEHP
+158 RQDSIYYAEHP
-169 EEKKVQDS
+169 EEKKAEDNS
-177 EGKSAAEIAAG
+177 NKSAAEIAAG

-195 RNIIF
+195 RNIVF

-211 IGSKF
+211 VGSKF
-216 HLKDFSINIPAVYL
+216 HIKDFSINIPAIYL
-230 EDNATGVDVSLK
+230 EDNATGVDVSLR

-255 NMATYNFDIY
+255 NMATYDFNIY

-275 IKPYLNDFITYKDF
+275 IKPYLNDFINYKDF
-289 SGYLSANITITGNI
+289 AGYLSANLTISGNI

-314 VTLDKIDLTEKSGSK
+314 VSLDNIDLTENSGHK
-329 LGAENVIVGINK
+329 LGAENVTVGIGK
-341 ANLTE
+341 ANLTDNE
-346 NAYII
+346 YLI
-351 DSVIVDGAFAHI
+351 DSVIVDAAFAHI
-363 DLYKDSKTNFD
+363 DLYKNGKTNFD
-374 ILLTPMGK
+374 ILLDPKNKG
-382 SKTSTDSTASD
+382 
-393 STITQ
+393 Q
-398 DEAPADK
+398 D
-405 TANIAAT
+405 I
-412 PTEEPKPE
+412 
-420 PNEGPKAEPATEAAS
+420 
-435 DTTNVAKA
+435 DTTNVTETKSKEEPKEEPKA
-443 AKEKPAKTKKLKA
+443 EAAATDSSSVAAADSTEKPAPAKKLKA
-456 KINKLLVKNTYI
+456 RINKLLVKNTYV

-481 KVSAITVTGQN
+481 KVTAITVTGQN

-500 VNVAASFP
+500 VNVTASFP
-508 EGGSLAL
+508 EGGSLSL

-555 GTLAFASDNKIVER
+555 GTLAFASENKIVDR
-569 NLNSK
+569 NLDSK

-630 GKIIWKTVVNLLVK
+630 GKIIWKTVLNLLVK

-654 NLAMAGASALGFDL
+654 NLAMAGANALGFDL
-668 GKNDEVLIDANTESF
+668 GKNNEVVIDANTETF

-690 AIKMTEMIQKDQNL
+690 AIKMTEMIQKDPNL
-704 MLIFTQYYNPRK
+704 MLTFTQYYNPRR

-741 ELDYRAIEEIK
+741 ELDHRAIDEMDES
-752 DKDSEFK
+752 DKEFK

-778 PKMASQRNAD
+778 PKMAAQRNAD

-795 QPGITKKNLKV
+795 QPGVTKKNLKV
-806 ITAPRDA
+806 ITAPRES

-820 SMYKVTVDVQ
+820 PMYKVDVDVQ

>member
-1 LQQDAKSYDFA
+1 
-12 ILFYV
+12 
-17 EILTM
+17 M
-22 APSAKDYTTMKK
+22 
-34 PVKITLI
+34 
-41 VLGSLIVLYFVALL
+41 
-55 VAPKIA
+55 
-61 RSYIEEHS
+61 
-69 KEMIGR
+69 
-75 SITIKNISL
+75 
-84 NPFTYVL
+84 
-91 DVDTLAV
+91 
-98 MEADDKTKFVA
+98 
-109 FDKFSMNIN
+109 
-118 PLKLITRTLDISD
+118 
-131 IYMKAL
+131 
-137 YVRTTQHGARFNFSD
+137 
-152 ILDFLA
+152 
-158 QKDSIYYAEHP
+158 
-169 EEKKVQDS
+169 
-177 EGKSAAEIAAG
+177 
-188 LPVKLSL
+188 
-195 RNIIF
+195 
-200 EKGNIIYQDTK
+200 
-211 IGSKF
+211 
-216 HLKDFSINIPAVYL
+216 
-230 EDNATGVDVSLK
+230 
-242 FADGGDLSVKVDA
+242 
-255 NMATYNFDIY
+255 
-265 LNLHRFALAC
+265 
-275 IKPYLNDFITYKDF
+275 
-289 SGYLSANITITGNI
+289 
-303 NSILS
+303 
-308 SNVKGK
+308 
-314 VTLDKIDLTEKSGSK
+314 
-329 LGAENVIVGINK
+329 
-341 ANLTE
+341 TE
-346 NAYII
+346 NAYLI

-374 ILLTPMGK
+374 ILLTPMSKG
-382 SKTSTDSTASD
+382 KTSADSAASD

-405 TANIAAT
+405 TANLAAT

-443 AKEKPAKTKKLKA
+443 AKEKPRKATKLKA
-456 KINKLLVKNTYI
+456 KINKLLVKNAYI
-468 TATDHTIIRPFNY
+468 TVTDHTIIRPFNY

-508 EGGSLAL
+508 EGGSLA
-515 KYHGALSNLNTMDI
+515 
-529 YISVK
+529 
-534 NLVLKHFSNYSLHY
+534 
-548 TAYPIKA
+548 A

-649 FRLVG
+649 FRLIG

-752 DKDSEFK
+752 EKDSEFK

-820 SMYKVTVDVQ
+820 PMYKVTVDVQ

>member
-1 LQQDAKSYDFA
+1 
-12 ILFYV
+12 
-17 EILTM
+17 
-22 APSAKDYTTMKK
+22 MKK

-41 VLGSLIVLYFVALL
+41 VLGSLILLYFIALL

-75 SITIKNISL
+75 SITIKDISL

-98 MEADDKTKFVA
+98 MEADDKTPFVA
-109 FDKFSMNIN
+109 FEKFSMNIN
-118 PLKLITRTLDISD
+118 PLRLFTKALDISD

-137 YVRTTQHGARFNFSD
+137 YVRVKQHGERFNFTD
-152 ILDFLA
+152 ILEHLA
-158 QKDSIYYAEHP
+158 RQDSIYYAEHP
-169 EEKKVQDS
+169 EEKKAEDNS
-177 EGKSAAEIAAG
+177 NKSAAEIAAG

-195 RNIIF
+195 RNIVF

-211 IGSKF
+211 VGSKF
-216 HLKDFSINIPAVYL
+216 HIKDFSINIPAIYL
-230 EDNATGVDVSLK
+230 EDNATGVDVSLR

-255 NMATYNFDIY
+255 NMATYDFNIY

-275 IKPYLNDFITYKDF
+275 IKPYLNDFINYKDF
-289 SGYLSANITITGNI
+289 AGYLSANLTISGNI

-314 VTLDKIDLTEKSGSK
+314 VSLDNIDLTENSGHK
-329 LGAENVIVGINK
+329 LGAENVTVGIGK
-341 ANLTE
+341 ANLTDNE
-346 NAYII
+346 YLI
-351 DSVIVDGAFAHI
+351 DSVIVDAAFAHI
-363 DLYKDSKTNFD
+363 DLYKNGKTNFD
-374 ILLTPMGK
+374 ILLDPKNKG
-382 SKTSTDSTASD
+382 
-393 STITQ
+393 Q
-398 DEAPADK
+398 D
-405 TANIAAT
+405 I
-412 PTEEPKPE
+412 
-420 PNEGPKAEPATEAAS
+420 
-435 DTTNVAKA
+435 DTTNVTETKSKEEPKEEPKA
-443 AKEKPAKTKKLKA
+443 EAAATDSSSVAAADSTEKPAPAKKLKA
-456 KINKLLVKNTYI
+456 RINKLLVKNTYV

-481 KVSAITVTGQN
+481 KVTAITVTGQN

-500 VNVAASFP
+500 VNVTASFP
-508 EGGSLAL
+508 EGGSLSL

-555 GTLAFASDNKIVER
+555 GTLAFASENKIVDR
-569 NLNSK
+569 NLDSK

-630 GKIIWKTVVNLLVK
+630 GKIIWKTVLNLLVK

-654 NLAMAGASALGFDL
+654 NLAMAGANALGFDL
-668 GKNDEVLIDANTESF
+668 GKNNEVVIDANTETF

-690 AIKMTEMIQKDQNL
+690 AIKMTEMIQKDPNL
-704 MLIFTQYYNPRK
+704 MLTFTQYYNPRK

-729 FYKQKNNKTELN
+729 YYKQKNNKTELN
-741 ELDYRAIEEIK
+741 ELDHRAIDEMDESEK
-752 DKDSEFK
+752 EFK

-778 PKMASQRNAD
+778 PKMAAQRNAD

-795 QPGITKKNLKV
+795 QPGVTKKNLKV
-806 ITAPRDA
+806 ITAPRES

-820 SMYKVTVDVQ
+820 PMYKVDVDVQ

>member
-1 LQQDAKSYDFA
+1 
-12 ILFYV
+12 
-17 EILTM
+17 
-22 APSAKDYTTMKK
+22 MKK

-41 VLGSLIVLYFVALL
+41 VLGSLILLYFIALL
-55 VAPKIA
+55 IAPKIA

-75 SITIKNISL
+75 SITIKDISL

-98 MEADDKTKFVA
+98 MEADDKTPFVA
-109 FDKFSMNIN
+109 FEKFSMNIN
-118 PLKLITRTLDISD
+118 PLKLFTKTLDISD

-137 YVRTTQHGARFNFSD
+137 YVRVKQHGERFNFTD
-152 ILDFLA
+152 ILEHLA
-158 QKDSIYYAEHP
+158 RQDSIYYAEHP
-169 EEKKVQDS
+169 EEKKAEDNS
-177 EGKSAAEIAAG
+177 NKSAAEIAAG

-195 RNIIF
+195 RNIVF

-211 IGSKF
+211 VGSKF
-216 HLKDFSINIPAVYL
+216 HIKDFSINIPAIYL
-230 EDNATGVDVSLK
+230 EDNATGVDVSLR
-242 FADGGDLSVKVDA
+242 FADGGDLSVKVNA
-255 NMATYNFDIY
+255 NMATYDFNIY

-275 IKPYLNDFITYKDF
+275 IKPYLNDFINYKDF
-289 SGYLSANITITGNI
+289 AGYLSANLTISGNI

-314 VTLDKIDLTEKSGSK
+314 VSLDNIDLTENSGHK
-329 LGAENVIVGINK
+329 LGAENVTVGIGK
-341 ANLTE
+341 ANLTDNE
-346 NAYII
+346 YLI
-351 DSVIVDGAFAHI
+351 DSVIVDAAFAHI
-363 DLYKDSKTNFD
+363 DLYKNGKTNFD
-374 ILLTPMGK
+374 ILLDPKNKG
-382 SKTSTDSTASD
+382 
-393 STITQ
+393 Q
-398 DEAPADK
+398 D
-405 TANIAAT
+405 I
-412 PTEEPKPE
+412 
-420 PNEGPKAEPATEAAS
+420 
-435 DTTNVAKA
+435 DTTNVTETKSKEEPKEEPKA
-443 AKEKPAKTKKLKA
+443 EAAATDSSSVAAADSTEKPAPAKKLKA
-456 KINKLLVKNTYI
+456 RINKLLVKNTYV

-481 KVSAITVTGQN
+481 KVTAITVTGQN

-500 VNVAASFP
+500 VNVTASFP
-508 EGGSLAL
+508 EGGSLSL

-555 GTLAFASDNKIVER
+555 GTLAFASENKIVDR
-569 NLNSK
+569 NLDSK

-630 GKIIWKTVVNLLVK
+630 GKIIWKTVLNLLVK

-654 NLAMAGASALGFDL
+654 NLAMAGANALGFDL
-668 GKNDEVLIDANTESF
+668 GKNNEVVIDANTETF

-690 AIKMTEMIQKDQNL
+690 AIKMTEMIQKDPNL
-704 MLIFTQYYNPRK
+704 MLTFTQYYNPRR

-729 FYKQKNNKTELN
+729 YYKQKNNKTELN
-741 ELDYRAIEEIK
+741 ELDHRAIDEMDESEK
-752 DKDSEFK
+752 EFK

-778 PKMASQRNAD
+778 PKMAAQRNAD

-795 QPGITKKNLKV
+795 QPGVTKKNLKV
-806 ITAPRDA
+806 ITAPRES

-820 SMYKVTVDVQ
+820 PMYKVDVDVQ

>member
-1 LQQDAKSYDFA
+1 
-12 ILFYV
+12 
-17 EILTM
+17 
-22 APSAKDYTTMKK
+22 MKK
-34 PVKITLI
+34 PLKITLI
-41 VLGSLIVLYFVALL
+41 VLGSLILLYFVTLL

-75 SITIKNISL
+75 SITIKDISL

-98 MEADDKTKFVA
+98 MEADDKTRFVA

-118 PLKLITRTLDISD
+118 PLKLFTRTLDISD

-137 YVRTTQHGARFNFSD
+137 YVRVKQHGERFNFSD

-158 QKDSIYYAEHP
+158 QKDSLYYAEHP
-169 EEKKVQDS
+169 EEKKVESDS
-177 EGKSAAEIAAG
+177 SKSAAEIAAG

-195 RNIIF
+195 RNIVF
-200 EKGNIIYQDTK
+200 DKGNIIYQDTK
-211 IGSKF
+211 VGSKF
-216 HLKDFSINIPAVYL
+216 HLKDFSINIPAIYL
-230 EDNATGVDVSLK
+230 EDNSTGVDVSLK
-242 FADGGDLSVKVDA
+242 FADGGDLNVKVDA
-255 NMATYNFDIY
+255 NMATYDFNIF
-265 LNLHRFALAC
+265 LNLNRFALSC
-275 IKPYLNDFITYKDF
+275 IKPYLNDSINYKDF
-289 SGYLSANITITGNI
+289 AGYLSAQIAISGNI
-303 NSILS
+303 NSILA

-314 VTLDKIDLTEKSGSK
+314 VSLDKIDLTEVSGSK
-329 LGAENVIVGINK
+329 LGAENVTVGINK
-341 ANLTE
+341 ANIVDNEFL
-346 NAYII
+346 I

-363 DLYKDSKTNFD
+363 DLFKNGKNNFD
-374 ILLTPMGK
+374 ILLTPKG
-382 SKTSTDSTASD
+382 SKVEESATDSTAAE
-393 STITQ
+393 ST
-398 DEAPADK
+398 PAEPVAE
-405 TANIAAT
+405 TAENAKQESADTTKVAADTTSAAT
-412 PTEEPKPE
+412 
-420 PNEGPKAEPATEAAS
+420 A
-435 DTTNVAKA
+435 
-443 AKEKPAKTKKLKA
+443 EKPAAAKKLKA
-456 KINKLLVKNTYI
+456 KINKLLVKNTVV

-481 KVSAITVTGQN
+481 KVSAITVSGQN
-492 INYDTPCN
+492 INYDTPCD
-500 VNVAASFP
+500 VTVSAAFP
-508 EGGSLAL
+508 EGGSLSL
-515 KYHGALSNLNTMDI
+515 KYHGALSNLKTMDI
-529 YISVK
+529 YISIK

-555 GTLAFASDNKIVER
+555 GTLAFASENKIVDR
-569 NLNSK
+569 NLDSK

-584 GNKVD
+584 GDKVD

-606 KDKDDKIQFDVP
+606 KDKDEKIQFDVP

-644 VAVSP
+644 VAISP

-654 NLAMAGASALGFDL
+654 NLAMAGANALGFDL
-668 GKNDEVLIDANTESF
+668 GKNNEVLIDANTETF

-690 AIKMTEMIQKDQNL
+690 AIKMTEMLQKDPKL
-704 MLIFTQYYNPRK
+704 MLTFTQYYNPRK

-741 ELDYRAIEEIK
+741 ELDHRAIDEMDEK
-752 DKDSEFK
+752 NKEFK

-778 PKMASQRNAD
+778 PQMATKRNND

-795 QPGITKKNLKV
+795 QPGVTKKNLKV

-813 LRNYKDK
+813 LRGYKDK
-820 SMYKVTVDVQ
+820 PMYKVDVDVQ

>member
-1 LQQDAKSYDFA
+1 
-12 ILFYV
+12 
-17 EILTM
+17 
-22 APSAKDYTTMKK
+22 MKK

-41 VLGSLIVLYFVALL
+41 VLGSLILLYFIALL

-61 RSYIEEHS
+61 RSYIEEHY

-75 SITIKNISL
+75 SITIKDISL

-98 MEADDKTKFVA
+98 MEADDKTPFVA
-109 FDKFSMNIN
+109 FEKFSMNIN
-118 PLKLITRTLDISD
+118 PLKLFTKTLDISD

-137 YVRTTQHGARFNFSD
+137 YVRVKQHGERFNFTD
-152 ILDFLA
+152 ILEHLA
-158 QKDSIYYAEHP
+158 RQDSIYYAEHP
-169 EEKKVQDS
+169 EEKKAEDNS
-177 EGKSAAEIAAG
+177 NKSAAEIAAG

-195 RNIIF
+195 RNIVF

-211 IGSKF
+211 VGSKF
-216 HLKDFSINIPAVYL
+216 HIKDFSINIPAIYL
-230 EDNATGVDVSLK
+230 EDNATGVDVSLR

-255 NMATYNFDIY
+255 NMATYDFNIY

-275 IKPYLNDFITYKDF
+275 IKPYLNDFINYKDF
-289 SGYLSANITITGNI
+289 AGYLSANLTISGNI

-314 VTLDKIDLTEKSGSK
+314 VSLDNIDLTENSGHK
-329 LGAENVIVGINK
+329 LGAENVTVGIGK
-341 ANLTE
+341 ANLTDNE
-346 NAYII
+346 YLI
-351 DSVIVDGAFAHI
+351 DSVIVDAAFAHI
-363 DLYKDSKTNFD
+363 DLYKNGKTNFD
-374 ILLTPMGK
+374 ILLDPKNKG
-382 SKTSTDSTASD
+382 
-393 STITQ
+393 Q
-398 DEAPADK
+398 D
-405 TANIAAT
+405 I
-412 PTEEPKPE
+412 
-420 PNEGPKAEPATEAAS
+420 
-435 DTTNVAKA
+435 DTTNVTETKSKEEPKEEPKA
-443 AKEKPAKTKKLKA
+443 EAAATDSSSVAAADSTEKPAPAKKLKA
-456 KINKLLVKNTYI
+456 RINKLLVKNTYV

-481 KVSAITVTGQN
+481 KVTAITVTGQN

-500 VNVAASFP
+500 VNVTASFP
-508 EGGSLAL
+508 EGGSLSL

-555 GTLAFASDNKIVER
+555 GTLAFASENKIVDR
-569 NLNSK
+569 NLDSK

-630 GKIIWKTVVNLLVK
+630 GKIIWKTVLNLLVK

-654 NLAMAGASALGFDL
+654 NLAMAGANALGFDL
-668 GKNDEVLIDANTESF
+668 GKNNEVVIDANTETF

-690 AIKMTEMIQKDQNL
+690 AIKMTEMIQKDPNL
-704 MLIFTQYYNPRK
+704 MLTFTQYYNPRK

-729 FYKQKNNKTELN
+729 YYKQKNNKTELN
-741 ELDYRAIEEIK
+741 ELDHRAIDEMDESEK
-752 DKDSEFK
+752 EFK

-778 PKMASQRNAD
+778 PKMAAQRNAD

-795 QPGITKKNLKV
+795 QPGVTKKNLKV
-806 ITAPRDA
+806 ITAPRES

-820 SMYKVTVDVQ
+820 PMYKVDVDVQ

>member
-1 LQQDAKSYDFA
+1 
-12 ILFYV
+12 
-17 EILTM
+17 
-22 APSAKDYTTMKK
+22 MKK

-41 VLGSLIVLYFVALL
+41 VLGSLILLYFIALL

-75 SITIKNISL
+75 SITIKDISL

-98 MEADDKTKFVA
+98 MEADDKTPFVA
-109 FDKFSMNIN
+109 FEKFSMNIN
-118 PLKLITRTLDISD
+118 PLKLFTKTLDISD

-137 YVRTTQHGARFNFSD
+137 YVRVKQHGERFNFTD
-152 ILDFLA
+152 ILEHLA
-158 QKDSIYYAEHP
+158 RQDSIYYAEHP
-169 EEKKVQDS
+169 EEKKAEDNS
-177 EGKSAAEIAAG
+177 NKSAAEIAAG

-195 RNIIF
+195 RNIVF

-211 IGSKF
+211 VGSKF
-216 HLKDFSINIPAVYL
+216 HIKDFSINIPAIYL
-230 EDNATGVDVSLK
+230 EDNATGVDVSLR

-255 NMATYNFDIY
+255 NMATYDFNIY

-275 IKPYLNDFITYKDF
+275 IKPYLNDFINYKDF
-289 SGYLSANITITGNI
+289 AGYLSANLTISGNI

-314 VTLDKIDLTEKSGSK
+314 VSLDNIDLTENSGHK
-329 LGAENVIVGINK
+329 LGAENVTVGIGK
-341 ANLTE
+341 ANLTDNE
-346 NAYII
+346 YLI
-351 DSVIVDGAFAHI
+351 DSVIVDAAFAHI
-363 DLYKDSKTNFD
+363 DLYKNGKTNFD
-374 ILLTPMGK
+374 ILLDPKNKG
-382 SKTSTDSTASD
+382 
-393 STITQ
+393 Q
-398 DEAPADK
+398 D
-405 TANIAAT
+405 I
-412 PTEEPKPE
+412 
-420 PNEGPKAEPATEAAS
+420 
-435 DTTNVAKA
+435 DTTNVTETKSKEEPKEEPKA
-443 AKEKPAKTKKLKA
+443 EAAATDSSSVAAADSTEKPAPAKKLKA
-456 KINKLLVKNTYI
+456 RINKLLVKNTYV

-481 KVSAITVTGQN
+481 KVTAITVTGQN

-500 VNVAASFP
+500 VNVTASFP
-508 EGGSLAL
+508 EGGSLSL

-555 GTLAFASDNKIVER
+555 GTLAFASENKIVDR
-569 NLNSK
+569 NLDSK

-630 GKIIWKTVVNLLVK
+630 GKIIWKTVLNLLVK

-654 NLAMAGASALGFDL
+654 NLAMAGANALGFDL
-668 GKNDEVLIDANTESF
+668 GKNNEVVIDANTETF

-690 AIKMTEMIQKDQNL
+690 AIKMTEMIQKDPNL
-704 MLIFTQYYNPRK
+704 MLTFTQYYNPRR

-741 ELDYRAIEEIK
+741 ELDHRAIDEMDES
-752 DKDSEFK
+752 DKEFK
-759 AYVKEHSAEIDK
+759 AYVKDHSAEIDK

-778 PKMASQRNAD
+778 PKMAAQRNAD

-795 QPGITKKNLKV
+795 QPGVTKKNLKV
-806 ITAPRDA
+806 ITAPRES

-820 SMYKVTVDVQ
+820 PMYKVDVDVQ

>member
-1 LQQDAKSYDFA
+1 
-12 ILFYV
+12 
-17 EILTM
+17 
-22 APSAKDYTTMKK
+22 MKK
-34 PVKITLI
+34 PLKITLI
-41 VLGSLIVLYFVALL
+41 VLGSLILLYFVTLL

-75 SITIKNISL
+75 SITIKDISL

-98 MEADDKTKFVA
+98 MEADDKTRFVA

-118 PLKLITRTLDISD
+118 PLKLFTRTLDISD

-137 YVRTTQHGARFNFSD
+137 YVRVKQHGERFNFSD

-158 QKDSIYYAEHP
+158 QKDSLYYAEHP
-169 EEKKVQDS
+169 EEKKVESDS
-177 EGKSAAEIAAG
+177 SKSAAEIAAG

-195 RNIIF
+195 RNIVF
-200 EKGNIIYQDTK
+200 DKGNIIYQDTK
-211 IGSKF
+211 VGSKF
-216 HLKDFSINIPAVYL
+216 HLKDFSINIPAIYL
-230 EDNATGVDVSLK
+230 EDNSTGVDVSLK
-242 FADGGDLSVKVDA
+242 FADGGDLNVKVDA
-255 NMATYNFDIY
+255 NMATYDFNIF
-265 LNLHRFALAC
+265 LNLNRFALSC
-275 IKPYLNDFITYKDF
+275 IKPYLNDSINYKDF
-289 SGYLSANITITGNI
+289 SGYLSANIAISGNI
-303 NSILS
+303 NSILA

-314 VTLDKIDLTEKSGSK
+314 VSLDKIDLTEVSGSK
-329 LGAENVIVGINK
+329 MGAENVTVGINK
-341 ANLTE
+341 ANIVDNEFL
-346 NAYII
+346 I

-363 DLYKDSKTNFD
+363 DLFKNGKNNFD
-374 ILLTPMGK
+374 ILLTPKG
-382 SKTSTDSTASD
+382 SKVEESATDSTAAE
-393 STITQ
+393 ST
-398 DEAPADK
+398 P
-405 TANIAAT
+405 
-412 PTEEPKPE
+412 
-420 PNEGPKAEPATEAAS
+420 AEPVAETAENAKQESA
-435 DTTNVAKA
+435 DTTKVAADTTSTA
-443 AKEKPAKTKKLKA
+443 AAEKPATAKKLKA
-456 KINKLLVKNTYI
+456 KINKLLVKNTVV

-481 KVSAITVTGQN
+481 KVSAITVSGQN
-492 INYDTPCN
+492 INYDTPCD
-500 VNVAASFP
+500 VTVSAAFP
-508 EGGSLAL
+508 EGGSLSL
-515 KYHGALSNLNTMDI
+515 KYHGALSNLKTMDI
-529 YISVK
+529 YISIK

-555 GTLAFASDNKIVER
+555 GTLAFASENKIVDR
-569 NLNSK
+569 NLDSK

-584 GNKVD
+584 GDKVD

-606 KDKDDKIQFDVP
+606 KDKDEKIQFDVP

-644 VAVSP
+644 VAISP

-654 NLAMAGASALGFDL
+654 NLAMAGANALGFDL
-668 GKNDEVLIDANTESF
+668 GKNNEVLIDANTETF

-690 AIKMTEMIQKDQNL
+690 AIKMTEMLQKDPKL
-704 MLIFTQYYNPRK
+704 MLTFTQYYNPRK

-741 ELDYRAIEEIK
+741 ELDHRAIDEMDEK
-752 DKDSEFK
+752 DKEFK

-778 PKMASQRNAD
+778 PQMATKRNND

-795 QPGITKKNLKV
+795 QPGVTKKNLKV

-813 LRNYKDK
+813 LRGYKDK
-820 SMYKVTVDVQ
+820 PMYKVDVDVQ

>member
-1 LQQDAKSYDFA
+1 
-12 ILFYV
+12 
-17 EILTM
+17 
-22 APSAKDYTTMKK
+22 MKK
-34 PVKITLI
+34 PLKITLI
-41 VLGSLIVLYFVALL
+41 VLGSLILLYFVTLL
-55 VAPKIA
+55 IAPKIA

-75 SITIKNISL
+75 SITIKDISL

-98 MEADDKTKFVA
+98 MEADDKTRFVA

-118 PLKLITRTLDISD
+118 PLKLFTRTLDISD

-137 YVRTTQHGARFNFSD
+137 YVRVKQHGERFNFSD

-158 QKDSIYYAEHP
+158 QKDSLYYAEHP
-169 EEKKVQDS
+169 EEKKVESDS
-177 EGKSAAEIAAG
+177 SKSAAEIAAG

-195 RNIIF
+195 RNIVF
-200 EKGNIIYQDTK
+200 DKGNIIYQDTK
-211 IGSKF
+211 VGSKF
-216 HLKDFSINIPAVYL
+216 HLKDFSINIPAIYL
-230 EDNATGVDVSLK
+230 EDNSTGVDVSLK

-255 NMATYNFDIY
+255 NMATYDFNIF
-265 LNLHRFALAC
+265 LNLNRFALSC
-275 IKPYLNDFITYKDF
+275 IKPYLNDSINYKDF
-289 SGYLSANITITGNI
+289 SGYLSANIAISGNI
-303 NSILS
+303 NSILA

-314 VTLDKIDLTEKSGSK
+314 VSLDKIDLTEVSGSK
-329 LGAENVIVGINK
+329 LGAENVTVGINK
-341 ANLTE
+341 ANIVDNEFL
-346 NAYII
+346 I

-363 DLYKDSKTNFD
+363 DLFKNGKNNFD
-374 ILLTPMGK
+374 ILLTPKG
-382 SKTSTDSTASD
+382 SKVEESATDSTAAE
-393 STITQ
+393 ST
-398 DEAPADK
+398 PAEPVAE
-405 TANIAAT
+405 TAENAKQESADTTKVAADTTSAAT
-412 PTEEPKPE
+412 
-420 PNEGPKAEPATEAAS
+420 A
-435 DTTNVAKA
+435 
-443 AKEKPAKTKKLKA
+443 EKPAAAKKLKA
-456 KINKLLVKNTYI
+456 KINKLLVKNTVV

-481 KVSAITVTGQN
+481 KVSAITVSGQN
-492 INYDTPCN
+492 INYNTPCD
-500 VNVAASFP
+500 VTVSAAFP
-508 EGGSLAL
+508 EGGSLSL
-515 KYHGALSNLNTMDI
+515 KYHGALSNLKTMDI
-529 YISVK
+529 YISIK

-548 TAYPIKA
+548 TAYPLKA
-555 GTLAFASDNKIVER
+555 GTLAFASENKIVDR
-569 NLNSK
+569 NLDSK

-584 GNKVD
+584 GDKVD

-606 KDKDDKIQFDVP
+606 KDKDEKIQFDVP

-644 VAVSP
+644 VAISP

-654 NLAMAGASALGFDL
+654 NLAMAGANALGFDL
-668 GKNDEVLIDANTESF
+668 GKNNEVLIDANTETF

-690 AIKMTEMIQKDQNL
+690 AIKMTEMLQKDPKL
-704 MLIFTQYYNPRK
+704 MLTFTQYYNPRK

-752 DKDSEFK
+752 DKDKEFQ

-778 PKMASQRNAD
+778 PQMASKRNAD

-795 QPGITKKNLKV
+795 QPGVTKKNLKV

-813 LRNYKDK
+813 LRSYKDK
-820 SMYKVTVDVQ
+820 PMYKVDVDVQ

>member
-1 LQQDAKSYDFA
+1 
-12 ILFYV
+12 
-17 EILTM
+17 
-22 APSAKDYTTMKK
+22 MKK

-41 VLGSLIVLYFVALL
+41 VLGSLILLYFIALL

-75 SITIKNISL
+75 SITIKDISL

-98 MEADDKTKFVA
+98 MEADDKTPFVA
-109 FDKFSMNIN
+109 FEKFSMNIN
-118 PLKLITRTLDISD
+118 PLKLVTKTLDISD

-137 YVRTTQHGARFNFSD
+137 YVRVKQHGERFNFTD
-152 ILDFLA
+152 ILEHLA
-158 QKDSIYYAEHP
+158 RQDSIYYAEHP
-169 EEKKVQDS
+169 DEKKAEDNS
-177 EGKSAAEIAAG
+177 NKSAAEIAAG

-211 IGSKF
+211 VGSKF
-216 HLKDFSINIPAVYL
+216 HIKDFSINIPAIYL
-230 EDNATGVDVSLK
+230 EDNATGVDVSLR

-255 NMATYNFDIY
+255 NMATYDFNIY

-275 IKPYLNDFITYKDF
+275 IKPYLNDFINYKDF
-289 SGYLSANITITGNI
+289 AGYLSANLTISGNI

-314 VTLDKIDLTEKSGSK
+314 VSLDNIDLTENSGHK
-329 LGAENVIVGINK
+329 LGAENVTVGIGK
-341 ANLTE
+341 ANLTDNE
-346 NAYII
+346 YLI
-351 DSVIVDGAFAHI
+351 DSVIVDAAFAHI
-363 DLYKDSKTNFD
+363 DLYKNGKTNFD
-374 ILLTPMGK
+374 ILLDPKNKG
-382 SKTSTDSTASD
+382 
-393 STITQ
+393 Q
-398 DEAPADK
+398 D
-405 TANIAAT
+405 I
-412 PTEEPKPE
+412 
-420 PNEGPKAEPATEAAS
+420 
-435 DTTNVAKA
+435 DTTNVTETKSKEEPKEEPKA
-443 AKEKPAKTKKLKA
+443 EAAATDSSSVAAADSTEKPAPAKKLKA
-456 KINKLLVKNTYI
+456 RINKLLVKNTYV

-481 KVSAITVTGQN
+481 KVTAITVTGQN

-500 VNVAASFP
+500 VNVTASFP
-508 EGGSLAL
+508 EGGSLSL

-555 GTLAFASDNKIVER
+555 GTLAFASENKIVDR
-569 NLNSK
+569 NLDSK

-630 GKIIWKTVVNLLVK
+630 GKIIWKTVLNLLVK

-654 NLAMAGASALGFDL
+654 NLAMAGANALGFDL
-668 GKNDEVLIDANTESF
+668 GKNNEVVIDANTETF

-690 AIKMTEMIQKDQNL
+690 AIKMTEMIQKDPNL
-704 MLIFTQYYNPRK
+704 MLTFTQYYNPRK

-729 FYKQKNNKTELN
+729 YYKQKNNKTELN
-741 ELDYRAIEEIK
+741 ELDHRAIDEMDESEK
-752 DKDSEFK
+752 EFK

-778 PKMASQRNAD
+778 PKMAAQRNAD

-795 QPGITKKNLKV
+795 QPGVTKKNLKV
-806 ITAPRDA
+806 ITAPRES

-820 SMYKVTVDVQ
+820 PMYKVDVDVQ

>member
-1 LQQDAKSYDFA
+1 
-12 ILFYV
+12 
-17 EILTM
+17 
-22 APSAKDYTTMKK
+22 MKK

-41 VLGSLIVLYFVALL
+41 VLGSLILLYFIALL

-75 SITIKNISL
+75 SITIKDISL

-98 MEADDKTKFVA
+98 MEADDKTPFVA
-109 FDKFSMNIN
+109 FEKFSMNIN
-118 PLKLITRTLDISD
+118 PLKLFTKTLDISD

-137 YVRTTQHGARFNFSD
+137 YVRVKQHGERFNFTD
-152 ILDFLA
+152 ILEHLA
-158 QKDSIYYAEHP
+158 RQDSIYYAEHP
-169 EEKKVQDS
+169 EEKKAEDNS
-177 EGKSAAEIAAG
+177 NKSAAEIAAG

-195 RNIIF
+195 RNIVF

-211 IGSKF
+211 VGSKF
-216 HLKDFSINIPAVYL
+216 HIKDFSINIPAIYL
-230 EDNATGVDVSLK
+230 EDNATGVDVSLR

-255 NMATYNFDIY
+255 NMATYDFNIY

-275 IKPYLNDFITYKDF
+275 IKPYLNDFINYKDF
-289 SGYLSANITITGNI
+289 AGYLSANLTISGNI

-314 VTLDKIDLTEKSGSK
+314 VSLDNIDLTENSGHK
-329 LGAENVIVGINK
+329 LGAENVTVGIGK
-341 ANLTE
+341 ANLTDNE
-346 NAYII
+346 YLI
-351 DSVIVDGAFAHI
+351 DSVIVDAAFAHI
-363 DLYKDSKTNFD
+363 DLYKNGKTNFD
-374 ILLTPMGK
+374 ILLDPKNKG
-382 SKTSTDSTASD
+382 
-393 STITQ
+393 Q
-398 DEAPADK
+398 D
-405 TANIAAT
+405 I
-412 PTEEPKPE
+412 
-420 PNEGPKAEPATEAAS
+420 
-435 DTTNVAKA
+435 DTTNVTETKSKEEPKEEPKA
-443 AKEKPAKTKKLKA
+443 EAAATDSSSVAAADSTEKQAPAKKLKA
-456 KINKLLVKNTYI
+456 RINKLLVKNTYV

-481 KVSAITVTGQN
+481 KVTAITVTGQN

-500 VNVAASFP
+500 VNVTASFP
-508 EGGSLAL
+508 EGGSLSL

-555 GTLAFASDNKIVER
+555 GTLAFASENKIVDR
-569 NLNSK
+569 NLDSK

-630 GKIIWKTVVNLLVK
+630 GKIIWKTVLNLLVK

-654 NLAMAGASALGFDL
+654 NLAMAGANALGFDL
-668 GKNDEVLIDANTESF
+668 GKNNEVVIDANTETF

-690 AIKMTEMIQKDQNL
+690 AIKMTEMIQKDPNL
-704 MLIFTQYYNPRK
+704 ILTFTQYYNPRK

-741 ELDYRAIEEIK
+741 ELDHRAIDEMDES
-752 DKDSEFK
+752 DKEFK

-778 PKMASQRNAD
+778 PKMAAQRNAD

-795 QPGITKKNLKV
+795 QPGVTKKNLKV
-806 ITAPRDA
+806 ITAPRES

-820 SMYKVTVDVQ
+820 PMYKVDVDVQ

>member
-1 LQQDAKSYDFA
+1 
-12 ILFYV
+12 
-17 EILTM
+17 
-22 APSAKDYTTMKK
+22 MKK

-41 VLGSLIVLYFVALL
+41 VLGSLILLYFIALL

-75 SITIKNISL
+75 SITIKDISL

-98 MEADDKTKFVA
+98 MEADDKTPFVA
-109 FDKFSMNIN
+109 FEKFSMNIN
-118 PLKLITRTLDISD
+118 PLKLFTKTLDISD

-137 YVRTTQHGARFNFSD
+137 YVRVKQHGERFNFTD
-152 ILDFLA
+152 ILEHLA
-158 QKDSIYYAEHP
+158 RQDSIYYAEHP
-169 EEKKVQDS
+169 EEKKAEDNS
-177 EGKSAAEIAAG
+177 NKSAAEIAAG

-195 RNIIF
+195 RNIVF

-211 IGSKF
+211 VGSKF
-216 HLKDFSINIPAVYL
+216 HIKDFSINIPAIYL
-230 EDNATGVDVSLK
+230 EDNATGVDVSLR

-255 NMATYNFDIY
+255 NMATYDFNIY

-275 IKPYLNDFITYKDF
+275 IKPYLNDFINYKDF
-289 SGYLSANITITGNI
+289 AGYLSANLTISGNI

-314 VTLDKIDLTEKSGSK
+314 VSLDNIDLTENSGHK
-329 LGAENVIVGINK
+329 LGAENVTVGIGK
-341 ANLTE
+341 ANLTDNE
-346 NAYII
+346 YLI
-351 DSVIVDGAFAHI
+351 DSVIVDAAFAHI
-363 DLYKDSKTNFD
+363 DLYKNGKTNFD
-374 ILLTPMGK
+374 ILLDPQHKG
-382 SKTSTDSTASD
+382 
-393 STITQ
+393 Q
-398 DEAPADK
+398 D
-405 TANIAAT
+405 I
-412 PTEEPKPE
+412 
-420 PNEGPKAEPATEAAS
+420 
-435 DTTNVAKA
+435 DTTNVTETKSKEEPKEEPKA
-443 AKEKPAKTKKLKA
+443 EAAATDSSSVAAADSTEKPAPAKKLKA
-456 KINKLLVKNTYI
+456 RINKLLVKNTYV

-481 KVSAITVTGQN
+481 KVTAITVTGQN

-500 VNVAASFP
+500 VNVTASFP
-508 EGGSLAL
+508 EGGSLSL

-555 GTLAFASDNKIVER
+555 GTLAFASENKIVDR
-569 NLNSK
+569 NLDSK

-630 GKIIWKTVVNLLVK
+630 GKIIWKTVLNLLVK

-654 NLAMAGASALGFDL
+654 NLAMAGANALGFDL
-668 GKNDEVLIDANTESF
+668 GKNNEVVIDANTETF

-690 AIKMTEMIQKDQNL
+690 AIKMTEMIQKDPNL
-704 MLIFTQYYNPRK
+704 MLTFTQYYNPRR

-729 FYKQKNNKTELN
+729 YYKQKNNKTELN
-741 ELDYRAIEEIK
+741 ELDHRAIDEMDESEK
-752 DKDSEFK
+752 EFK

-778 PKMASQRNAD
+778 PKMAAQRNAD

-795 QPGITKKNLKV
+795 QPGVTKKNLKV
-806 ITAPRDA
+806 ITAPRES

-820 SMYKVTVDVQ
+820 PMYKVDVDVQ

>member
-1 LQQDAKSYDFA
+1 
-12 ILFYV
+12 
-17 EILTM
+17 
-22 APSAKDYTTMKK
+22 MKK
-34 PVKITLI
+34 PLKITLI
-41 VLGSLIVLYFVALL
+41 VLGSLILLYFVTLL

-75 SITIKNISL
+75 SITIKDISL

-98 MEADDKTKFVA
+98 MEADDKTRFVA

-118 PLKLITRTLDISD
+118 PLKLFTRTLDISD

-137 YVRTTQHGARFNFSD
+137 YVRVKQHGERFNFSD

-158 QKDSIYYAEHP
+158 QKDSLYYAEHP
-169 EEKKVQDS
+169 EEKKVESDS
-177 EGKSAAEIAAG
+177 SKSAAEIAAG

-195 RNIIF
+195 RNIVF
-200 EKGNIIYQDTK
+200 DKGNIIYQDTK
-211 IGSKF
+211 VGSKF
-216 HLKDFSINIPAVYL
+216 HLKDFSINIPAIYL
-230 EDNATGVDVSLK
+230 EDNSTGVDVSLK

-255 NMATYNFDIY
+255 NMATYDFNIF
-265 LNLHRFALAC
+265 LNLNRFALSC
-275 IKPYLNDFITYKDF
+275 IKPYLNDSINYKDF
-289 SGYLSANITITGNI
+289 SGYLSANIAISGNI
-303 NSILS
+303 NSILA

-314 VTLDKIDLTEKSGSK
+314 VSLDKIDLTEVSGSK
-329 LGAENVIVGINK
+329 LGAENVTVGINK
-341 ANLTE
+341 ANIVDNEFL
-346 NAYII
+346 I

-363 DLYKDSKTNFD
+363 DLFKNGKNNFD
-374 ILLTPMGK
+374 ILLSPKGK
-382 SKTSTDSTASD
+382 VEESATDSTAAE
-393 STITQ
+393 ST
-398 DEAPADK
+398 PAEPVAE
-405 TANIAAT
+405 TAENTKQESADTTKVAADTTSAAT
-412 PTEEPKPE
+412 
-420 PNEGPKAEPATEAAS
+420 AEKSAA
-435 DTTNVAKA
+435 A
-443 AKEKPAKTKKLKA
+443 KKLKA
-456 KINKLLVKNTYI
+456 KINKLLVKNTVV

-481 KVSAITVTGQN
+481 KVSAITVSGQN
-492 INYDTPCN
+492 INYDTPCD
-500 VNVAASFP
+500 VTVSAAFP
-508 EGGSLAL
+508 EGGSLSL
-515 KYHGALSNLNTMDI
+515 KYHGALSNLKTMDI
-529 YISVK
+529 YISIK

-548 TAYPIKA
+548 TAYPLKA
-555 GTLAFASDNKIVER
+555 GTLAFASENKIVDR
-569 NLNSK
+569 NLDSK

-584 GNKVD
+584 GDKVD

-644 VAVSP
+644 VAISP

-654 NLAMAGASALGFDL
+654 NLAMAGANALGFDL
-668 GKNDEVLIDANTESF
+668 GKNNEVLIDANTETF

-690 AIKMTEMIQKDQNL
+690 AIKMTEMLQKDPKL
-704 MLIFTQYYNPRK
+704 MLTFTQYYNPRK

-752 DKDSEFK
+752 DKDKEFQ

-778 PKMASQRNAD
+778 PQMATKRNND

-795 QPGITKKNLKV
+795 QPGVTKKNLKV

-813 LRNYKDK
+813 LRGYKDK
-820 SMYKVTVDVQ
+820 PMYKVNVDVQ

>member
-1 LQQDAKSYDFA
+1 
-12 ILFYV
+12 
-17 EILTM
+17 
-22 APSAKDYTTMKK
+22 MKK
-34 PVKITLI
+34 PLKITLI
-41 VLGSLIVLYFVALL
+41 VLGSLILLYFVTLL

-75 SITIKNISL
+75 SITIKDISL

-98 MEADDKTKFVA
+98 MEADDKTRFVA

-118 PLKLITRTLDISD
+118 PLKLFTRTLDISD

-137 YVRTTQHGARFNFSD
+137 YVRTTQHGERFNFSD

-158 QKDSIYYAEHP
+158 QKDSLYYAEHP
-169 EEKKVQDS
+169 EEKKVESDS
-177 EGKSAAEIAAG
+177 SKSAAEIAAG

-195 RNIIF
+195 RNIVF
-200 EKGNIIYQDTK
+200 DKGNIIYQDTK
-211 IGSKF
+211 VGSKF
-216 HLKDFSINIPAVYL
+216 HLKDFSINIPAIYL
-230 EDNATGVDVSLK
+230 EDNSTGVDVSLK

-255 NMATYNFDIY
+255 NMATYDFNIF
-265 LNLHRFALAC
+265 LNLNRFALSC
-275 IKPYLNDFITYKDF
+275 IKPYLNDSINYKDF
-289 SGYLSANITITGNI
+289 SGYLSANIAISGNI
-303 NSILS
+303 NSILA

-314 VTLDKIDLTEKSGSK
+314 VSLDKIDLTEVSGSK
-329 LGAENVIVGINK
+329 MGAENVTVGINK
-341 ANLTE
+341 ANIVDNEFL
-346 NAYII
+346 I

-363 DLYKDSKTNFD
+363 DLFKNGKNNFD
-374 ILLTPMGK
+374 ILLTPKG
-382 SKTSTDSTASD
+382 SKVEESATDSTAAE
-393 STITQ
+393 ST
-398 DEAPADK
+398 P
-405 TANIAAT
+405 
-412 PTEEPKPE
+412 
-420 PNEGPKAEPATEAAS
+420 AEPVAETA
-435 DTTNVAKA
+435 DTTKVAADTACTA
-443 AKEKPAKTKKLKA
+443 AAEKPAAAKKLKA
-456 KINKLLVKNTYI
+456 KINKLLVKNTVV

-481 KVSAITVTGQN
+481 KVSDITVSGQN
-492 INYDTPCN
+492 INYDTPCD
-500 VNVAASFP
+500 VTVSAAFP
-508 EGGSLAL
+508 EGGSLSL
-515 KYHGALSNLNTMDI
+515 KYHGALSNLKTMDI
-529 YISVK
+529 YISIK

-548 TAYPIKA
+548 TAYPLKA
-555 GTLAFASDNKIVER
+555 GTLAFASENKIVDR
-569 NLNSK
+569 NLDSK

-584 GNKVD
+584 GDKVD

-606 KDKDDKIQFDVP
+606 KDKDEKIQFDVP

-644 VAVSP
+644 VAISP

-654 NLAMAGASALGFDL
+654 NLAMAGANALGFDL
-668 GKNDEVLIDANTESF
+668 GKNNEVLIDANTETF

-690 AIKMTEMIQKDQNL
+690 AIKMTEMLQKDPKL
-704 MLIFTQYYNPRK
+704 MLTFTQYYNPRK

-741 ELDYRAIEEIK
+741 ELDHRAIDEMDEK
-752 DKDSEFK
+752 DKEFK

-778 PKMASQRNAD
+778 PQMATKRNND

-795 QPGITKKNLKV
+795 QPGVTKKNLKV

-813 LRNYKDK
+813 LRGYKDK
-820 SMYKVTVDVQ
+820 PMYKVNVDVQ

>member
-1 LQQDAKSYDFA
+1 
-12 ILFYV
+12 
-17 EILTM
+17 
-22 APSAKDYTTMKK
+22 MKK

-41 VLGSLIVLYFVALL
+41 VLGSLILLYFIALL

-75 SITIKNISL
+75 SITIKDISL

-98 MEADDKTKFVA
+98 MEADDKTPFVA
-109 FDKFSMNIN
+109 FEKFSMNIN
-118 PLKLITRTLDISD
+118 PLKLFTKTLDISD

-137 YVRTTQHGARFNFSD
+137 YVRVKQHGERFNFTD
-152 ILDFLA
+152 ILEHLA
-158 QKDSIYYAEHP
+158 RQDSIYYAEHP
-169 EEKKVQDS
+169 EEKKAEDNS
-177 EGKSAAEIAAG
+177 NKSAAEIAAG

-195 RNIIF
+195 RNIVF

-211 IGSKF
+211 VGSKF
-216 HLKDFSINIPAVYL
+216 HIKDFSINIPAIYL
-230 EDNATGVDVSLK
+230 EDNATGVDVSLR

-255 NMATYNFDIY
+255 NMATYDFNIY

-275 IKPYLNDFITYKDF
+275 IKPYLNDFINYKDF
-289 SGYLSANITITGNI
+289 AGYLSANLTISGNI

-314 VTLDKIDLTEKSGSK
+314 VSLDNIDLTENSGHK
-329 LGAENVIVGINK
+329 LGAENVTVGIGK
-341 ANLTE
+341 ANLTDNE
-346 NAYII
+346 YLI
-351 DSVIVDGAFAHI
+351 DSVIVDAAFAHI
-363 DLYKDSKTNFD
+363 DLYKNGKTNFD
-374 ILLTPMGK
+374 ILLDPKNKG
-382 SKTSTDSTASD
+382 
-393 STITQ
+393 Q
-398 DEAPADK
+398 D
-405 TANIAAT
+405 I
-412 PTEEPKPE
+412 
-420 PNEGPKAEPATEAAS
+420 
-435 DTTNVAKA
+435 DTTNVTETKSKEEPKEEPKA
-443 AKEKPAKTKKLKA
+443 EAAATDSSSVAAADSTEKPAPAKKLKA
-456 KINKLLVKNTYI
+456 RINKLLVKNTYV

-481 KVSAITVTGQN
+481 KVTAITVTGQN

-500 VNVAASFP
+500 VNVTASFP
-508 EGGSLAL
+508 EGGSLSL

-555 GTLAFASDNKIVER
+555 GTLAFASENKIVDR
-569 NLNSK
+569 NLDSK

-630 GKIIWKTVVNLLVK
+630 GKIIWKTVLNLLVK

-654 NLAMAGASALGFDL
+654 NLAMAGANALGFDL
-668 GKNDEVLIDANTESF
+668 GKNNEVVIDANTETF

-690 AIKMTEMIQKDQNL
+690 AIKMTEMIQKDPNL
-704 MLIFTQYYNPRK
+704 MLTFTQYYNPRR

-729 FYKQKNNKTELN
+729 YYKQKNNKTELN
-741 ELDYRAIEEIK
+741 ELDHRAIDEMDES
-752 DKDSEFK
+752 DKEFK

-778 PKMASQRNAD
+778 PKMAAQRNAD

-795 QPGITKKNLKV
+795 QPGVTKKNLKV
-806 ITAPRDA
+806 ITAPRES

-820 SMYKVTVDVQ
+820 PMYKVDVDVQ